1 MFAQQLYPHVFQ
13 KAAAMLRSVAQNQ
26 AFLDGNKRI
35 AWIATIT
42 FLAANG
48 VDVIASADDGLG
60 MMIAVAKS
68 EIDLDGIGAF
78 LAERA
83 SLRDDLEDDE
93 AS

>member
-1 MFAQQLYPHVFQ
+1 
-13 KAAAMLRSVAQNQ
+13 MLRSIAQNQ

-48 VDVIASADDGLG
+48 IDVVASAADGLG
-60 MMIAVAKS
+60 IMIALAKNK
-68 EIDLDGIGAF
+68 IDLDGIGAF
-78 LAERA
+78 VAERA
-83 SLRDDLEDDE
+83 SLRDDYEVDE